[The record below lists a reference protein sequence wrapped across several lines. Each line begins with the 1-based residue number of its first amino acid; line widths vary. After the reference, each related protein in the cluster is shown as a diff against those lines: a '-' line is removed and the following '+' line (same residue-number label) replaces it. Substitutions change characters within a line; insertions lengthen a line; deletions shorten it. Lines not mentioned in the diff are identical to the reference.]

1 MENITI
7 KIDGLEELK
16 KNVRFYKLLCPEAT
30 RKALKIIGFKVET
43 LAKQI
48 ITSNESVVSGRTRAS
63 VSTNWAG
70 SGMAEGKTG
79 AQAQAGDG
87 MGEPPGEKGMVVA
100 VGTNVVYARRIEHG
114 FFGPDSLGRVYAQ
127 QGKPYLFPAYFTY
140 EGEVMGEIVKE
151 FKKMAKD

>member
-16 KNVRFYKLLCPEAT
+16 KNVRFYKVLCPEAT

-43 LAKQI
+43 YAKQI
-48 ITSNESVVSGRTRAS
+48 CPVLTGRLRGS
-63 VSTNWAG
+63 LSTNWAG
-70 SGMAEGKTG
+70 SGIAEGKTSG
-79 AQAQAGDG
+79 KAKTGDG
-87 MGEPPGEKGMVVA
+87 MGEPPGEKGMIVA
-100 VGTNVVYARRIEHG
+100 VGTNVVYARRVEHG